1 MTDLQAYMTDLGR
14 RARAAS
20 AMIAKATTGQK
31 NAALIAI
38 AERIDSAR
46 ETLLAANAQDMA
58 AGREKGLDA
67 ALLDR
72 LELTPARIDAML
84 EGLRQ
89 VAALDDPIGAIS
101 EMKPRPSGIQVGRM
115 RVPLGVIGII
125 YESRP
130 NVTCEAASLCLKSG
144 NATILRGGSEAL
156 NSNQAIAQC
165 ITAGLCE
172 AGLPADVVQV
182 LDRPD
187 RDAVG
192 HLITMPEYV
201 DVIVPRGGKGLIERI
216 SRDSRVPVIKHLDGN
231 CHLYIDSDADFDKAI
246 RVTLNA
252 KTQRYGTCCTLESL
266 LINESVAA
274 ALLPVL
280 AAEFAEHAVELRGCP
295 ATRALV
301 PAAIAATEEDWGEE
315 YLAPILSV
323 KVVDGLDQAI
333 AHINQYSSGH
343 TESIITENYT
353 KAQRFLREVD
363 SSSVMI
369 NASTRFADGFEYG
382 LGAEIGISTD
392 KLHARGPVGLEGLT
406 SQKYIVLG
414 DGHIRT

>member
-1 MTDLQAYMTDLGR
+1 
-14 RARAAS
+14 
-20 AMIAKATTGQK
+20 
-31 NAALIAI
+31 
-38 AERIDSAR
+38 
-46 ETLLAANAQDMA
+46 MA

-72 LELTPARIDAML
+72 LELTPARINAML

-89 VAALDDPIGAIS
+89 VTALDDPIGAIS

-156 NSNQAIAQC
+156 NSNQTIAQC
-165 ITAGLCE
+165 ITAGLRE

-231 CHLYIDSDADFDKAI
+231 CHLYIDSDADFDKAV
-246 RVTLNA
+246 RVALNA

-266 LINESVAA
+266 LIDESIAA

-301 PAAIAATEEDWGEE
+301 TAAIAATEEDWGEE

-353 KAQRFLREVD
+353 KGQRFLREVD

-406 SQKYIVLG
+406 SQKSIVLG